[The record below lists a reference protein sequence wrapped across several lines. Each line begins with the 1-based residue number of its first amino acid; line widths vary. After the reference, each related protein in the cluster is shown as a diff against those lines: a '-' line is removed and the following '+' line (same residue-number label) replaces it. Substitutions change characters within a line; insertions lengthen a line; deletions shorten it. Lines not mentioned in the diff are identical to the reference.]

1 MAEQIH
7 SERRQG
13 GAADLPCLNRN
24 NSIHTPSTT
33 PDETRLGAHN
43 NLSTAHKKSAAALAW
58 NVQYLADL
66 HSIERI
72 GFLTLTFPDHVTCPK
87 EAQRRFNSLASNVL
101 RSRYAAYIRIFER
114 CLSDRIHYH
123 LLVVL
128 PDDIRTGANF
138 DEIAQGQ
145 YTSANKSLKSEWKF
159 WRETSKEYGFGRT
172 ELLPIK
178 STSEGIAKYVGK
190 YIGKSI
196 AQRQQQDKGVRLV
209 EYGKASRVA
218 TSKFT
223 FVSEGSAVWRRKIA
237 TFAKI
242 VARAHDLPCNDL
254 SHLSQIL
261 GSKWAYNNR
270 EFILSLPDEQVEPMP
285 QCDTPDKGV
294 GTHAARLRQSV
305 LRGVTRR
312 TLAASSNSNN
322 VIKYRPADQKRH
334 TFFGVGLSC
343 TQQELTHVQPNRLYV
358 FRPMKM

>member
-7 SERRQG
+7 SESGQG
-13 GAADLPCLNRN
+13 GVAVLPCLNRN
-24 NSIHTPSTT
+24 NSIHTASTT
-33 PDETRLGAHN
+33 TDQTRLGAHN

-87 EAQRRFNSLASNVL
+87 EAQRRFNSLASNIL

-159 WRETSKEYGFGRT
+159 WRETAKEYGFGRT

-270 EFILSLPDEQVEPMP
+270 EFILSLPDEKDGQAEGWGRAPHAE
-285 QCDTPDKGV
+285 GV
-294 GTHAARLRQSV
+294 SVLRPVRQSV

-312 TLAASSNSNN
+312 TLADSINSNN
-322 VIKYRPADQKRH
+322 VIKYRRVDSNPLGFEALAYPALNKNYHRSVVLLH
-334 TFFGVGLSC
+334 
-343 TQQELTHVQPNRLYV
+343 V